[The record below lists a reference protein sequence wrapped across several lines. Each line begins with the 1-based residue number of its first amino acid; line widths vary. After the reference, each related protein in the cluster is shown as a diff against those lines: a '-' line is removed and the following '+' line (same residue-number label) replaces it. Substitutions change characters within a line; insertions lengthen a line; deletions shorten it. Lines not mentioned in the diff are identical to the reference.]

1 MDSSRARDGN
11 DSRSTGHVAN
21 CRGILGELMKIYTKK
36 GDDGTTSTFSGKRV
50 SKDSPIMHAQGII
63 DELNATIGIALS
75 VNKNK
80 EIKEILNA
88 IQFDLFVIG
97 SEITLSEQGD
107 KNKIK
112 IAEVKINFL
121 EETIDEIEN
130 KLPKLHHFVLPGG
143 SRLSAQLHLSR
154 TVCRRAERD
163 LVTFIEKT
171 NLETLSLKYINRLSD
186 LLFVLARY
194 ANVLEKVKESLW
206 KY

>member
-1 MDSSRARDGN
+1 
-11 DSRSTGHVAN
+11 
-21 CRGILGELMKIYTKK
+21 MKIYTKK
-36 GDDGTTSTFSGKRV
+36 GDDGSTSTFSGKRV

-112 IAEVKINFL
+112 IAEVKIKFL

-143 SRLSAQLHLSR
+143 SLLSAQLHLSR

-171 NLETLSLKYINRLSD
+171 GLKTLSLKYINRLSD
-186 LLFVLARY
+186 LLFVLARC
-194 ANVLEKVKESLW
+194 ANVLEKLKESLW